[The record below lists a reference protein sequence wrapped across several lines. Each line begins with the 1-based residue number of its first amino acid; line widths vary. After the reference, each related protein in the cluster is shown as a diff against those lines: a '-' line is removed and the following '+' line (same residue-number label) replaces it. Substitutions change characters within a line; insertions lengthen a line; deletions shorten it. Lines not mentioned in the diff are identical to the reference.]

1 MSNTKRSMD
10 DKQVS
15 RKEISSQRVC
25 LWWLVTTA
33 TKRDNPRP
41 NQTDLTSLHE
51 FTKARAD

>member
-1 MSNTKRSMD
+1 MD